1 MNNNK
6 FDRLKD
12 YLSTLKKQGICL
24 AFSGGIDSALLL
36 LLCKDLNVTALTFV
50 SEFQTEE
57 EVEFTQHF
65 CEKSGIKHVIISLNM
80 LDDEIIATNPKDRCY
95 HCKKKF
101 FTEIKNYA
109 SAHNI
114 KNILDGTNY
123 DDLHTY
129 RPGLKAIKELGII
142 SPFAK
147 FEITKDE
154 IRSYAKSIGLEI
166 YNKPSTPCLATRFPY
181 GAHLSTSMIEQVK
194 SAENILARSGFVE
207 NRVRLHG
214 DVARI
219 ELPVNRFEDFISQRE
234 NLTKELKTIG
244 FRYITLDIEGLR
256 RGSMD
261 L

>member
-1 MNNNK
+1 MKNNK
-6 FDRLKD
+6 FERLKD
-12 YLSTLKKQGICL
+12 YLSTLEKQGICL
-24 AFSGGIDSALLL
+24 AFSGGIDSTLLL
-36 LLCKDLNVTALTFV
+36 LLCKDLNVTTLTFV

-57 EVEFTQHF
+57 EVEFTQNF
-65 CEKSGIKHVIISLNM
+65 CEKFGVKHVIISLNL
-80 LDDEIIATNPKDRCY
+80 LDDEIIANNPKDRCY

-114 KNILDGTNY
+114 KNIIDGTNY

-129 RPGLKAIKELGII
+129 RPGLKAIEELGII

-154 IRSYAKSIGLEI
+154 IRSYAKSLGLEI
-166 YNKPSTPCLATRFPY
+166 YNKPSAPCLATRFPY
-181 GAHLSTSMIEQVK
+181 GTHLTSGILEQVK
-194 SAENILARSGFVE
+194 SAENILVSYGFIE

-214 DVARI
+214 DIARI

>member
-1 MNNNK
+1 MKNNK
-6 FDRLKD
+6 FERLKD
-12 YLSTLKKQGICL
+12 YLSTLEKQGICL
-24 AFSGGIDSALLL
+24 AFSGGIDSTLLL
-36 LLCKDLNVTALTFV
+36 LLCKDLNVTTLTFV

-57 EVEFTQHF
+57 EVEFTQNF
-65 CEKSGIKHVIISLNM
+65 CEKFGVKHVIISLNM
-80 LDDEIIATNPKDRCY
+80 LDDEIIANNPKDRCY

-129 RPGLKAIKELGII
+129 RPGLRAIEELGII

-181 GAHLSTSMIEQVK
+181 GAYLSTSMIEQVK